1 MIATTQDLYVH
12 HEKAIKVVLSCKNLE
27 HLECARRFCMNL
39 LEMHSKSAFSGPHR
53 DRVKHLKMIEESES
67 LMNEAI
73 KDKSYKLRGES
84 KTKYD
89 FKSKEEN

>member
-1 MIATTQDLYVH
+1 
-12 HEKAIKVVLSCKNLE
+12 
-27 HLECARRFCMNL
+27 MNL

-73 KDKSYKLRGES
+73 KDVSYKLRGES
-84 KTKYD
+84 KTKYSLD
-89 FKSKEEN
+89 N